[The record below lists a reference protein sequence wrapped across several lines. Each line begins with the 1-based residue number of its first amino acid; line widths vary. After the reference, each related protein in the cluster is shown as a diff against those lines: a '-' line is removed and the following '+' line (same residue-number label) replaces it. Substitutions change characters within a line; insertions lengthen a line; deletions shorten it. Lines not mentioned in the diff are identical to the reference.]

1 MAENI
6 PGRDVRVTTRVA
18 LEHARL
24 SRLMLLRRGGAAAMG
39 LGLMPTLLAACGGG
53 DDDEGGEAT
62 TPQASGTIDYLSWTG
77 YDVPDPMKAWKKANN
92 VNVKPT
98 YIGNHDDIQAK
109 IKAGGGSYDLITYY
123 QGYKDLYTEL
133 GILSTIDTDLIPN
146 IDGLFSVFQEP
157 DSRNLWIEEDG
168 DWTGV
173 PWTWGSIGITWDETR
188 VPGGLTSWDDLLD
201 PKFKG
206 KVAVVNDPLGAF
218 TLTSHILGKD
228 PAALPKDEYAEVR
241 DYLEKMVA
249 QAKTVSP
256 GFTEMTNALVN
267 GEADVCFQGWAYQNY
282 LAAQAGH
289 NTVKTK
295 TPEEGAFS
303 FCDLYAIPST
313 TDNAETVDAWIN
325 EALVP
330 EMNARIAEYL
340 VAAVTVEA
348 AVDLI
353 NADTKALYP
362 YDDLELGDST
372 GERLSKLF
380 EIAPFYGNPPIDS
393 DEFVTFSEMQEG
405 WEEIKQSA

>member
-1 MAENI
+1 MADNI
-6 PGRDVRVTTRVA
+6 PERDVLVTTRVA
-18 LEHARL
+18 LEHARI
-24 SRLMLLRRGGAAAMG
+24 SRLTLLRRGGAAAVG

-53 DDDEGGEAT
+53 DGGDAAAPEAG
-62 TPQASGTIDYLSWTG
+62 GTIDYLSWTG
-77 YDVPDPMKAWKKANN
+77 YDIPDPMKAWKKANS
-92 VNVKPT
+92 VTVKPT

-133 GILSTIDTDLIPN
+133 DILTAIDTDKIPN
-146 IDGLFSVFQEP
+146 IDGLFTVFKEP
-157 DSRNLWIEEDG
+157 DSRNLWIEDDG

-173 PWTWGSIGITWDETR
+173 PWTWGSIGITWDEAR
-188 VPGGLTSWDDLLD
+188 VPGGLTSWDDLFD

-206 KVAVVNDPLGAF
+206 KVAMVNDPLGAF
-218 TLTSHILGKD
+218 TLTCHILGKD
-228 PAALPKDEYAEVR
+228 PAALPKAEYSEIR
-241 DYLEKMVA
+241 DYLTKMVA

-289 NTVKTK
+289 KTVKTK
-295 TPEEGAFS
+295 TPKEGAFS

-325 EALVP
+325 EALDPVQ
-330 EMNARIAEYL
+330 NARIAEYL

-348 AVDLI
+348 SVDEI
-353 NADTKALYP
+353 NAETKALYP
-362 YDDLELGDST
+362 YDDLELGDTT

-380 EIAPFYGNPPIDS
+380 EIAPFYGNPPIES

-405 WEEIKQSA
+405 WEEIKQKA

>member
-53 DDDEGGEAT
+53 DDEGGEAT

-92 VNVKPT
+92 VTVKPT

-133 GILSTIDTDLIPN
+133 GILSTIDTDKIPN

-157 DSRNLWIEEDG
+157 DARNLWIEEDG

-188 VPGGLTSWDDLLD
+188 VPGGLTSWGDLLD

-228 PAALPKDEYAEVR
+228 PAALPKDEYTEVR

-289 NTVKTK
+289 ATVKTK

-348 AVDLI
+348 ATDLI

-405 WEEIKQSA
+405 WEEIKQNA

>member
-1 MAENI
+1 MAEKV
-6 PGRDVRVTTRVA
+6 PARDAVLTTRVA

-24 SRLMLLRRGGAAAMG
+24 SRLTLLRRGGAAALG
-39 LGLMPTLLAACGGG
+39 VGLMPTLLAACGGG
-53 DDDEGGEAT
+53 DDEGGGGEA
-62 TPQASGTIDYLSWTG
+62 PEASGTIDYLSWTG
-77 YDVPDPMKAWKKANN
+77 YDVPDPMKAWKQANQ
-92 VNVKPT
+92 VRVKPT

-133 GILSTIDTDLIPN
+133 DILSVIDTDKIPN
-146 IDGLFSVFQEP
+146 IEGLFTVFKEA
-157 DSRNLWIEEDG
+157 DARNLWIEEDD

-173 PWTWGSIGITWDETR
+173 PWTWGSIGITWDDAR
-188 VPGGLTSWDDLLD
+188 LPGGLSSWDDLLD

-206 KVAVVNDPLGAF
+206 KVAMVNDPLGAF
-218 TLTSHILGKD
+218 TLTCHILGKD
-228 PAALPKDEYAEVR
+228 PAALPKDEYSEIR

-256 GFTEMTNALVN
+256 GFTEMTTALVN
-267 GEADVCFQGWAYQNY
+267 GEAVVCFQGWAYQNY
-282 LAAQAGH
+282 LAAQAG
-289 NTVKTK
+289 NKTVKTK
-295 TPEEGAFS
+295 TPDEGAFS
-303 FCDLYAIPST
+303 FCDLYAIPTT
-313 TDNAETVDAWIN
+313 TDNADTVDAWIN
-325 EALVP
+325 EALAP
-330 EMNARIAEYL
+330 ETNARIAEYL

-348 AVDLI
+348 SVDLI

-380 EIAPFYGNPPIDS
+380 ELAPFYGNPPIES

-405 WEEIKQSA
+405 WEEIKQRA